1 MFNRKQIKLRL
12 MDQGFNFSDM
22 DYPFTKGNWT
32 VQGHSVVSDTDDITG
47 FEERTGHI
55 DRDYYK
61 GNILICESVWKPA
74 DALLI
79 SKAPEMLEMLQKVK
93 SGLSRIKGSMM
104 AHPDCIEG
112 SEFDDYTNSAEEVE
126 NEIEKLI
133 KVATVI
139 NEP

>member
-1 MFNRKQIKLRL
+1 
-12 MDQGFNFSDM
+12 M

-47 FEERTGHI
+47 FEERTGHT
-55 DRDYYK
+55 DRDFYK

-79 SKAPEMLEMLQKVK
+79 SKAPEMLEMLIDIFEQENI
-93 SGLSRIKGSMM
+93 SQP
-104 AHPDCIEG
+104 AHDAILE
-112 SEFDDYTNSAEEVE
+112 
-126 NEIEKLI
+126 LI
-133 KVATVI
+133 KQATRL